1 MCDSPISGL
10 VECQNRAN
18 SSDDLQRLAC
28 PDVACRVLVSGSPAD
43 KDQESRCY
51 EPPIRIPAPLWA
63 DSQPDSTG
71 LGNRRTGK
79 HVPVLS
85 GTQVSIRN
93 ALLLTASPWRFRGA
107 RVSSAARP

>member
-63 DSQPDSTG
+63 DSQPDTTVLVKG
-71 LGNRRTGK
+71 LNTVLASRT
-79 HVPVLS
+79 PL
-85 GTQVSIRN
+85 T
-93 ALLLTASPWRFRGA
+93 LLF
-107 RVSSAARP
+107 